1 MRRFEKPS
9 ISVADQIGLLKQRGL
24 RIHDEPRAKYFLES
38 VSFFRLSPYMR
49 PFQIKG
55 DPDHNF
61 EYGIGFREL
70 FELYE
75 FDRRLRLLVMDAIER
90 VEVAVRALISNH
102 MGPTYGAHWY
112 VDRSRFKNDY
122 DYQRL
127 LDTVRTAQAK
137 AVNDYKREIAK
148 IERLK
153 CADKHRKLLLKQRRA
168 QESYA
173 RHYALTYE
181 QPELMPNWAMME
193 EITLG
198 DLSYLYKGL
207 AKDSDRKII
216 AKKLEV
222 AAPILES
229 WLHTLTTIRNLCA
242 HHARFWNRELGIKPM
257 QPKQEGF
264 GWPIYL
270 KTGSHHTRVAVVLAI
285 LQHLMKRVSP
295 HTKWEQK
302 LIELLGEY
310 PEIPRRA
317 MGLPD
322 DWDADP
328 FWGVI
333 LSPAIKSGEH

>member
-9 ISVADQIGLLKQRGL
+9 ISVVDQIELLKQRGL
-24 RIHDEPRAKYFLES
+24 RIHDEPRATYFLEA

-49 PFQIKG
+49 PFQIPG
-55 DPDHNF
+55 DADHNF
-61 EYGIGFREL
+61 EPGIGFREL
-70 FELYE
+70 SQLYD
-75 FDRRLRLLVMDAIER
+75 FDRRLRLLVIDAIER

-102 MGPTYGAHWY
+102 MGPNYGAHWY
-112 VDRSRFKNDY
+112 LDRSMFKNDY
-122 DYQRL
+122 DHQRL
-127 LDTVRTAQAK
+127 LNAIRSAQEK
-137 AVNDYKREIAK
+137 AVKDYKREIAK
-148 IERLK
+148 IERLQR
-153 CADKHRKLLLKQRRA
+153 ADEQRKLLLKQRRA

-181 QPELMPNWAMME
+181 QPELMPNWAMLE

-198 DLSYLYKGL
+198 DLSHLFKGL

-229 WLHTLTTIRNLCA
+229 WIHTLTVIRNLCA
-242 HHARFWNRELGIKPM
+242 HHARLWNRELGIKPM

-264 GWPIYL
+264 AWPLYL
-270 KTGSHHTRVAVVLAI
+270 RVGGHHTRVAVVLSI
-285 LQHLMKRVSP
+285 LHHLMKRVSP
-295 HTKWEQK
+295 HTKWDLK
-302 LIELLGEY
+302 LIELLDEY

-322 DWDADP
+322 NWDSDP
-328 FWGVI
+328 FWG
-333 LSPAIKSGEH
+333 